1 MFTGPIVVE
10 ENRALRD
17 IGVRE
22 VLILAPLLAL
32 IVFLG
37 IYPKPALDRIE
48 PSVNRVLDRIEQ
60 TTDYEVP
67 QFGTVEANP

>member
-1 MFTGPIVVE
+1 
-10 ENRALRD
+10 
-17 IGVRE
+17 
-22 VLILAPLLAL
+22 LLAL

-37 IYPKPALDRIE
+37 VDPKPALDRIE

-67 QFGTVEANP
+67 EFGTVEAGR